1 MVAAR
6 LRRAPGKIAID
17 EAVVAGGSFG
27 RGLLEN
33 LLVQRRQR
41 AGRIGI
47 AGITRK
53 RKRLAAAAAE
63 VDLPELAAFAR
74 LGHPA
79 GAAVAVEGFG
89 MLPDPCD
96 RMIAAPRQK
105 FEPGNGLG
113 GMARQ
118 NLPPGRSIAN
128 LTPPAT
134 PHF

>member
-41 AGRIGI
+41 PGRIGI

-53 RKRLAAAAAE
+53 RKRLAAATAE

-74 LGHPA
+74 LAHPA
-79 GAAVAVEGFG
+79 GAADARERLGVP
-89 MLPDPCD
+89 PDPGD
-96 RMIAAPRQK
+96 RMSGAH
-105 FEPGNGLG
+105 
-113 GMARQ
+113 
-118 NLPPGRSIAN
+118 PP
-128 LTPPAT
+128 
-134 PHF
+134 